1 MPQGRLG
8 RGPHHPA
15 PGLLAKYPHLHE
27 TPESH
32 PLPRTEWNV
41 RDSDAALMITDRSGL
56 AVSIGTRRANEWARQ
71 HGKPEL
77 VVDATDG
84 KAPERAAAWLEVQR
98 KRFGPHMTLS
108 IGGPRESEAPGI
120 YVSTRALIAAMLDR
134 LT

>member
-1 MPQGRLG
+1 M
-8 RGPHHPA
+8 
-15 PGLLAKYPHLHE
+15 
-27 TPESH
+27 
-32 PLPRTEWNV
+32 
-41 RDSDAALMITDRSGL
+41 RDSDAVLMITDRSGL

>member
-1 MPQGRLG
+1 M
-8 RGPHHPA
+8 

-27 TPESH
+27 TLESH
-32 PLPRTEWNV
+32 PLQRTEWNV